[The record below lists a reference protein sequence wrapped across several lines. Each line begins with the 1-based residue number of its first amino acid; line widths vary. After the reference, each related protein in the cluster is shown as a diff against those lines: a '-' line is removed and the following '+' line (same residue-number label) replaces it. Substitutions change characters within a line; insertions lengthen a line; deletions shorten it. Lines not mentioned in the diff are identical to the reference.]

1 MAFGRRST
9 RAVGTTEPSEL
20 TGVAASSEI
29 DLGRL
34 EPFKNSLYRCQL
46 LPHVALRLWICI
58 QYNVRVMDCR
68 PNMCKTKVLFDMS
81 YLGLVETDLCLSRIL
96 SLIDEFII
104 NIEFANGTKNRFKIP
119 LGVA

>member
-1 MAFGRRST
+1 
-9 RAVGTTEPSEL
+9 
-20 TGVAASSEI
+20 
-29 DLGRL
+29 
-34 EPFKNSLYRCQL
+34 
-46 LPHVALRLWICI
+46 
-58 QYNVRVMDCR
+58 
-68 PNMCKTKVLFDMS
+68 MCKTKVLFDMS